1 MDETY
6 LMLFNNECTSATSAT
21 CNECTSDT
29 CNITD
34 KIKDYCMQND
44 NLVTEDICH
53 NLYTTNVYKDYGNT
67 TLSNNLKDICKEY
80 PMHKRCSCANRQ
92 RTYNY
97 DKNNLIAGYGLNC
110 FFPECSKNNLN
121 KDPTNKNSSLI
132 PYDIY
137 ELDNSCPNNV
147 CQIIIEDSKFDLYSS
162 DIAIANNCNTTE
174 ETKFKLPVWGIILI
188 VVGVLLLL
196 LLLILLL
203 LAGGKNEEIVLPRRP
218 PPRMPAYIPTPVPTY
233 MPMPTPMQAPMQA
246 PVALGQTYM

>member
-6 LMLFNNECTSATSAT
+6 LMLFN
-21 CNECTSDT
+21 NECTSDT

-53 NLYTTNVYKDYGNT
+53 NLYTTNVYTYYGNND
-67 TLSNNLKDICKEY
+67 LSKKLKEVCNEY

-121 KDPTNKNSSLI
+121 RDPTNKNSSLI

-137 ELDNSCPNNV
+137 ELDNSCPTNV
-147 CQIIIEDSKFDLYSS
+147 CQVIIEDSELNLYSS
-162 DIAIANNCNTTE
+162 DLAIANNC
-174 ETKFKLPVWGIILI
+174 ETKYNIPIDNNNKPINNNNNPINNDTKSEFPIWIII
-188 VVGVLLLL
+188 VIFAFAILF
-196 LLLILLL
+196 LLIIFVVVINNRKRKQKRIL
-203 LAGGKNEEIVLPRRP
+203 K
-218 PPRMPAYIPTPVPTY
+218 RMPTSMSTSV
-233 MPMPTPMQAPMQA
+233 
-246 PVALGQTYM
+246 